1 MKKKILY
8 GLYIFCGFAGCFF
21 LFLSMFINQS
31 KIEMEAS
38 EKTNTEQSSPAER
51 MDQYLSNNFGLRT
64 EVISF
69 YTKFQERIFS
79 TSFVENVVIGKE
91 GFLYYKDTIDDYCGT
106 NKMSSR
112 EIFNTVRTLEM
123 MQENI
128 TSQNKKMLFIVA
140 PNKNSLY
147 DYMPSNYRK
156 SKDKSNWERLSQK
169 MSNVSYIDAFDLFRS
184 KKECYYY
191 KTDTHWNDQGAY
203 LVVEKAM
210 DLLGRPLL
218 DQKEPAVFEKNA
230 MTGDLQRM
238 LYPDSKPNESKLVLG
253 NPQYQMITTT
263 RSFEQPYIETNQPNG
278 NGSLVMFRDS
288 FANNMIT
295 HLSEQYQYAIY
306 DKNIPYNLSAVDKY
320 QADHV
325 IIEIAERNLN
335 LIQEY
340 KPLFL
345 SPERETLSGKVI
357 NNLVKEIK
365 TEQKNDWIQITG
377 ILNKNEIDEDSRVYL
392 KVNGKTVEMIPQKI
406 DGDEYG
412 FCGYILKDQ
421 FVKSVEVIAESV
433 HGGKLISSGIVLL
446 K

>member
-1 MKKKILY
+1 
-8 GLYIFCGFAGCFF
+8 
-21 LFLSMFINQS
+21 
-31 KIEMEAS
+31 
-38 EKTNTEQSSPAER
+38 
-51 MDQYLSNNFGLRT
+51 
-64 EVISF
+64 
-69 YTKFQERIFS
+69 
-79 TSFVENVVIGKE
+79 
-91 GFLYYKDTIDDYCGT
+91 
-106 NKMSSR
+106 
-112 EIFNTVRTLEM
+112 
-123 MQENI
+123 
-128 TSQNKKMLFIVA
+128 
-140 PNKNSLY
+140 
-147 DYMPSNYRK
+147 
-156 SKDKSNWERLSQK
+156 
-169 MSNVSYIDAFDLFRS
+169 
-184 KKECYYY
+184 
-191 KTDTHWNDQGAY
+191 
-203 LVVEKAM
+203 
-210 DLLGRPLL
+210 
-218 DQKEPAVFEKNA
+218 
-230 MTGDLQRM
+230 
-238 LYPDSKPNESKLVLG
+238 LVLG